1 MFFLS
6 ESSLV
11 FLYLRK
17 KKKKPKPKRKTCF
30 QKICHSNIFPT
41 SELYQSGLGKV
52 YQSGFGNT
60 DVDCGVELLWNSK
73 LVV

>member
-17 KKKKPKPKRKTCF
+17 KKKTQA
-30 QKICHSNIFPT
+30 QKKNLFPENL
-41 SELYQSGLGKV
+41 S
-52 YQSGFGNT
+52 F
-60 DVDCGVELLWNSK
+60 
-73 LVV
+73 